1 MKKKFQKKI
10 SIILLGTIISTS
22 INSTVVSFAAE
33 DLISLEVPDII
44 ENNNITEHT
53 IFDESSSIYEKDFLI
68 EESDS
73 NEKSA
78 RYTPKHAA
86 KSGFSDIWKL
96 ISGLILLGQNYE
108 YIKDTFL
115 NTIRYEFRV
124 YVEKTKIYTWDKSTW
139 VGKSGVS
146 STYVKK
152 VQKLLNLALPG
163 STKITEDGVYGP
175 KTKAKIQEF
184 QRKNYLSE
192 DGICGRD
199 TYKALL
205 KLKDQ

>member
-1 MKKKFQKKI
+1 MKKEFAKKI
-10 SIILLGTIISTS
+10 SIVLLGTILSTNIS
-22 INSTVVSFAAE
+22 STVISFAAE
-33 DLISLEVPDII
+33 DLIHPEIPVII
-44 ENNNITEHT
+44 ENNISDENIST
-53 IFDESSSIYEKDFLI
+53 DENDFLI
-68 EESDS
+68 DESYS
-73 NEKSA
+73 KEKSY

-86 KSGFSDIWKL
+86 KSGFSNIWQL
-96 ISGLILLGQNYE
+96 ISGLVLIYKTYE

-115 NTIRYEFRV
+115 NSIRYEFRV
-124 YVEKTKIYTWDKSTW
+124 YVERTKIDTWDQSTW
-139 VGKSGVS
+139 VGKPGVS

-163 STKITEDGVYGP
+163 STKIDVDGVYGP
-175 KTKAKIQEF
+175 KTKAKIKEF

-205 KLKDQ
+205 KLNDQ